1 MKSGASLL
9 PWLLAALGPGIA
21 IVRLLGH
28 LAADIIMVRVPDHKA
43 SDKGVIAVTAVTLI
57 LSMTPLFD
65 VAMLDTENPF

>member
-28 LAADIIMVRVPDHKA
+28 LAADIIMVRVPDHE
-43 SDKGVIAVTAVTLI
+43 
-57 LSMTPLFD
+57 TPDAGRDGGNCGDPHPVDDAAF
-65 VAMLDTENPF
+65 